1 MKKFSNQLS
10 YEITEDGYDIYLD
23 GVKWICQHEPYIP
36 DPTLTYEENDE
47 AYASSVEFTFQDG
60 VLTKFDM
67 ENYN

>member
-1 MKKFSNQLS
+1 MSDTS
-10 YEITEDGYDIYLD
+10 DYM
-23 GVKWICQHEPYIP
+23 
-36 DPTLTYEENDE
+36 TLTYEENDD